1 MLPRKPKSLLTGGSK
16 SAAHGQPGHVHQSG
30 DDWGME
36 DLDDYFGDDPM
47 NMDPDSPEFAA
58 WLAQHE
64 AEINTPNPGGA
75 SNSNYQPD
83 KDPPKLPGEV
93 DSSGWSSDFTDS
105 GIQTETDQPLSMEEI
120 IYDQTGPD
128 APPDDEVPGV
138 KGWKKKLQA
147 YNTRGRGKGQYRKEG
162 ASRQSGNL
170 RRSIEARK
178 SLITQA

>member
-1 MLPRKPKSLLTGGSK
+1 MPPRQPKSLLTRK
-16 SAAHGQPGHVHQSG
+16 QSG

-36 DLDDYFGDDPM
+36 DLDDYFGTNDPM

-93 DSSGWSSDFTDS
+93 DSQGWSSDFTD
-105 GIQTETDQPLSMEEI
+105 
-120 IYDQTGPD
+120 
-128 APPDDEVPGV
+128 
-138 KGWKKKLQA
+138 
-147 YNTRGRGKGQYRKEG
+147 
-162 ASRQSGNL
+162 
-170 RRSIEARK
+170 
-178 SLITQA
+178 